1 MVAPAGA
8 VPGAAVRRE
17 SGRKGGVMAKG
28 KEVLVIAA
36 VVLAPLVA
44 AAEERVLT
52 LQPEKTSVTFTV
64 RATVHDVDGVLALDS
79 GQIRFDPDT
88 GSASGQVTLDLRRAQ
103 TGNRLRDREMRQNVF
118 ETERFPLVVFRPS
131 RIHGTL
137 LPSAVSDILLV
148 GVVVMH
154 GTEHSFSLPVKARLD
169 GGSVSAEAVFD
180 IPYVAWGMR
189 NPSLLLLRVAPAAAV
204 TVKTEARLRSEGG
217 SR

>member
-1 MVAPAGA
+1 
-8 VPGAAVRRE
+8 
-17 SGRKGGVMAKG
+17 MAKW

-36 VVLAPLVA
+36 VLLAPLVA

-64 RATVHDVDGVLALDS
+64 KATIHDVDGVLALDS

-88 GSASGQVTLDLRRAQ
+88 GTASGQVTLDLRRAQ

-137 LPSAVSDILLV
+137 LPSTVSDILLV

-154 GTEHSFSLPVKARLD
+154 GTEHAFSLPLKARLD
-169 GGSVSAEAVFD
+169 GESVSAEAVFD

-189 NPSLLLLRVAPAAAV
+189 DPSLLLLRVAPAAAV
-204 TVKTEARLRSEGG
+204 TVKTEASLRSEGG

>member
-1 MVAPAGA
+1 MTKWKDV
-8 VPGAAVRRE
+8 V
-17 SGRKGGVMAKG
+17 
-28 KEVLVIAA
+28 VIAA
-36 VVLAPLVA
+36 VVLAPFGVT
-44 AAEERVLT
+44 AEERVLT
-52 LQPEKTSVTFTV
+52 LQPERTRVTFTV
-64 RATVHDVDGVLALDS
+64 RATIHDVDGELALDS

-88 GSASGQVTLDLRRAQ
+88 GEASGEVTLDLRRAQ

-137 LPSAVSDILLV
+137 LPSTVSDIVLV

-154 GTEHSFSLPVKARLD
+154 GTEHSFSLPVKVRLH
-169 GGSVSAEAVFD
+169 GESVSAEAVFD

-189 NPSLLLLRVAPAAAV
+189 NPSLVLLRVAPAAAV
-204 TVKTEARLRSEGG
+204 TVKTEASLHSEGG

>member
-1 MVAPAGA
+1 MAMWKEALVA
-8 VPGAAVRRE
+8 
-17 SGRKGGVMAKG
+17 
-28 KEVLVIAA
+28 AA
-36 VVLAPLVA
+36 VVLAPLGA

-52 LQPEKTSVTFTV
+52 LHPEKTSVTFTV
-64 RATVHDVDGVLALDS
+64 KATIHDVDGVIALDS

-88 GSASGQVTLDLRRAQ
+88 GAASGQVTLDLRRAE

-131 RIHGTL
+131 RMHGIL
-137 LPSAVSDILLV
+137 LPSSVSDILLV
-148 GVVVMH
+148 GIVVMH
-154 GTEHSFSLPVKARLD
+154 GTEHAFRLPIKVRVD
-169 GGSVSAEAVFD
+169 GESVSAETAFE

-204 TVKTEARLRSEGG
+204 TVKTEASLHSDGG